1 MALFLTTILK
11 KDLNLYENC
20 RETDKGSSVQ
30 SLPMLYVLDTL
41 LTLCR
46 YSAISGDEYSEQ
58 LRVRNIVGLFDHA
71 LYFRLSGEPVLFATT
86 YRLKYSR

>member
-20 RETDKGSSVQ
+20 RENKGSSVQ
-30 SLPMLYVLDTL
+30 SLPMLYVLGTL

-58 LRVRNIVGLFDHA
+58 LRVRNIVG
-71 LYFRLSGEPVLFATT
+71 EP
-86 YRLKYSR
+86 YSLIMHFTSDCLVNQYCLLPRIV